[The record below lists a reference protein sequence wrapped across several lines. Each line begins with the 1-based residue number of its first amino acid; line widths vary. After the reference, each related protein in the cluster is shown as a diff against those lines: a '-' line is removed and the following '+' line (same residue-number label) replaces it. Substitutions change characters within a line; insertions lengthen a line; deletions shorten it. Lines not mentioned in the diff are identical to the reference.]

1 VLEGGMLNYLEGS
14 SRVTDR
20 YFMGS
25 SVMRG
30 FEPGGIGPRD
40 AATDDAL
47 GGDIYA
53 VARLEAQFP
62 IGLPEEYGI
71 TGGAFVDYGSLWS
84 VGDLRSLSEADVL
97 YNDFTPR
104 AVAGVSI
111 FWETP
116 IGPLRFNF
124 TEPLMIEEFDRPKSF
139 DLTISTSF

>member
-1 VLEGGMLNYLEGS
+1 M
-14 SRVTDR
+14 
-20 YFMGS
+20 F
-25 SVMRG
+25 
-30 FEPGGIGPRD
+30 
-40 AATDDAL
+40 
-47 GGDIYA
+47 A

-71 TGGAFVDYGSLWS
+71 TGGAFVDYGSLWD

-104 AVAGVSI
+104 AVAGASI

-124 TEPLMIEEFDRPKSF
+124 TEPLQREEFDRPKNF
-139 DLTISTSF
+139 DLTVSTRF